1 MKIELNVLGFINSSF
16 SLKNNTSLNKY
27 TSKIKIE
34 PDYLK
39 RLKDFKNFTH
49 LTIIY
54 YLEENSSLEITSV
67 ELINISENILT
78 VRGLNKLAL
87 AKILDIKP
95 YHKRFETKEK
105 SKAPEWIDRINRYYF

>member
-1 MKIELNVLGFINSSF
+1 MKIELNVLGFVNSSF
-16 SLKNNTSLNKY
+16 SLKNNASLNKY

-34 PDYLK
+34 PNYLK

-78 VRGLNKLAL
+78 VRGLNKLDL
-87 AKILDIKP
+87 GKVVYIKP